1 MKWPSFGSI
10 IDMYKVNNHNHPA
23 SHEGEAGLLMSNP
36 AISKENM
43 RDLLYKN
50 LTSADRKRRVIASS
64 EITDKEG
71 VHSVVRRHFSCMIK
85 QVEKSD
91 VVKPAPYLY
100 VLKERNTREKRE
112 HFFCKIKGSLLA
124 TNKNKIFLVVFI
136 HTLSIQ
142 LTANEKLSE
151 QIG

>member
-1 MKWPSFGSI
+1 
-10 IDMYKVNNHNHPA
+10 
-23 SHEGEAGLLMSNP
+23 
-36 AISKENM
+36 M

-50 LTSADRKRRVIASS
+50 LTSADRSRRVVASS
-64 EITDKEG
+64 EITEKEG
-71 VHSVVRRHFSCMIK
+71 VHSVVRRHFAFMIR
-85 QVEKSD
+85 QVDNSD

-124 TNKNKIFLVVFI
+124 VNKGKFFLVVFV

-151 QIG
+151 QVG

>member
-1 MKWPSFGSI
+1 
-10 IDMYKVNNHNHPA
+10 
-23 SHEGEAGLLMSNP
+23 
-36 AISKENM
+36 M

-50 LTSADRKRRVIASS
+50 LTSADRSRRVVASS

-71 VHSVVRRHFSCMIK
+71 VHSVVRRHFAFMIR
-85 QVEKSD
+85 QVDNSD

-100 VLKERNTREKRE
+100 VLKESNTREKRE

-124 TNKNKIFLVVFI
+124 VNKGKFFLVVFV

-151 QIG
+151 QVG

>member
-1 MKWPSFGSI
+1 
-10 IDMYKVNNHNHPA
+10 
-23 SHEGEAGLLMSNP
+23 
-36 AISKENM
+36 M

-50 LTSADRKRRVIASS
+50 LTSADKSRRVIASS

-85 QVEKSD
+85 QVEKAD

-100 VLKERNTREKRE
+100 VLKERNTKEKRE
-112 HFFCKIKGSLLA
+112 HFFCKINGSLLA
-124 TNKNKIFLVVFI
+124 VNKGKFFLVIFV

-142 LTANEKLSE
+142 LTATEKLSG
-151 QIG
+151 QIS